1 MPNGLVIIPRREKTV
16 LAVAIMEDV
25 ICNKRE

>member
-16 LAVAIMEDV
+16 LAAAIMEDV

>member
-1 MPNGLVIIPRREKTV
+1 MLDGLVIIPSREKTV
-16 LAVAIMEDV
+16 LAASIIEDV

>member
-1 MPNGLVIIPRREKTV
+1 MPNGLVIIPRREKIV